1 MKIKYS
7 NLVFKPKEINEEQH
21 TIRAV
26 FSTADVD
33 RHGEIVDQKSW
44 ILDDFMKNPVVLF
57 GHDHYSPPVG
67 MITGLG
73 YNSEGN
79 LEGTVKFAANEYPFA
94 NVVWNLYKGGF
105 MKAFSVG
112 FSSGKYDVVE
122 DQVILK
128 DNTLYEIS
136 TVSVPANAMAL
147 AKSKGLNVQALED
160 KFLEVDKTTRENAEA
175 KAAIAEKI
183 EEEDE
188 EETIIEEVKDCEG
201 CEQKDC
207 PCKKPKVEEEPVVVE
222 EAAEEESTEEEKA
235 VVATEEKGEVADEMS
250 DMDEMEKK
258 WNNMEAVYDIFGAF
272 ARVYYDE
279 ETPAGDFSKLL
290 KETGELF
297 IAHAGGG
304 DAAKTAVEAF
314 VKDNSK
320 TLLEILSENSKKE
333 EVKVEKTTP
342 RVNITE
348 ISIKVETPAVRITVP
363 AKGAN
368 KAKLINKA
376 VRALLAE
383 KRK

>member
-1 MKIKYS
+1 
-7 NLVFKPKEINEEQH
+7 
-21 TIRAV
+21 
-26 FSTADVD
+26 
-33 RHGEIVDQKSW
+33 
-44 ILDDFMKNPVVLF
+44 
-57 GHDHYSPPVG
+57 
-67 MITGLG
+67 
-73 YNSEGN
+73 
-79 LEGTVKFAANEYPFA
+79 
-94 NVVWNLYKGGF
+94 